1 MLELSAISAADGQL
15 VAEGSTVGT
24 AALTVMF
31 CMTLWVTAWGG
42 YFGVDVTE
50 QTAELRTIMK
60 EFDAESIKLG

>member
-1 MLELSAISAADGQL
+1 